1 MPPQTIKN
9 GNDMKRTA
17 TQIQWET
24 DGEEVELPDRIE
36 IPDNIDDEGIAD
48 YLSDETGFLHN
59 GFNIEITD

>member
-1 MPPQTIKN
+1 
-9 GNDMKRTA
+9 MKRTA

-59 GFNIEITD
+59 GFSIETTD